1 MKKLEAIIRHYKLE
15 DGKSALTGIGVQGM
29 TVSEVRGFGRQR
41 GHKETYRGA
50 EYTVDFMPKV
60 KVEIV
65 VPTEQLEGAVNA
77 VCEAART
84 GQVGDGKI
92 FVTSL
97 EQIVRIR
104 TGESGTEAI

>member
-15 DGKSALTGIGVQGM
+15 DVKTALTEAGVQGM

-60 KVEIV
+60 KMEIV
-65 VPTEQLEGAVNA
+65 VAEDQVEAAVNA
-77 VCEAART
+77 VCESART

-92 FVTSL
+92 FVSSL
-97 EQIVRIR
+97 EQIIRIR
-104 TGESGTEAI
+104 TGESGAEAI

>member
-15 DGKSALTGIGVQGM
+15 DVKTALTEAGVQGM

-60 KVEIV
+60 KMEIV
-65 VPTEQLEGAVNA
+65 VAEDQVDVAVNA
-77 VCEAART
+77 VCESART

-92 FVTSL
+92 FVSSL

-104 TGESGTEAI
+104 TGESGTDAI

>member
-1 MKKLEAIIRHYKLE
+1 MKKIEAIVRHYKLE
-15 DGKSALTGIGVQGM
+15 DVKAALTAVGVQGM

-60 KVEIV
+60 KMEIV
-65 VPTEQLEGAVNA
+65 VPEDLLESV
-77 VCEAART
+77 VSCICDAART

-92 FVTSL
+92 FISSL

-104 TGESGTEAI
+104 TGESGAEAI

>member
-15 DGKSALTGIGVQGM
+15 DVKSALTGIGVQGM

>member
-15 DGKSALTGIGVQGM
+15 DVKTALTEAGVQGM

-60 KVEIV
+60 KMEVVVAEDQVEA
-65 VPTEQLEGAVNA
+65 AVNA
-77 VCEAART
+77 MCESART

-92 FVTSL
+92 FVSSL

-104 TGESGTEAI
+104 TGESGAEAI